1 MRFGEKLTSVGE
13 GENLKSVGEM
23 RFRDVG
29 EAFSGLAVDVDEWG
43 WTRVGGLMLVR
54 MNWLSDLGGEGGV
67 TLEYGRKRKKKW
79 DFWDSNGWDLGK
91 WPCGSSSLIQL
102 ASRA

>member
-29 EAFSGLAVDVDEWG
+29 EAFSGLAVDVDE
-43 WTRVGGLMLVR
+43 
-54 MNWLSDLGGEGGV
+54 
-67 TLEYGRKRKKKW
+67 
-79 DFWDSNGWDLGK
+79 
-91 WPCGSSSLIQL
+91 
-102 ASRA
+102 